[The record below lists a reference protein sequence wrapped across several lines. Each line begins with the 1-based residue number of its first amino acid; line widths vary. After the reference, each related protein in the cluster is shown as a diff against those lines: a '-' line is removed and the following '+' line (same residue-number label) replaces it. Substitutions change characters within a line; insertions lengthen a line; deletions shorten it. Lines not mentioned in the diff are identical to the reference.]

1 MHHLLFTLFICVIL
15 GFIPARAM
23 SFPEKSMR
31 FLKTATG
38 IIISP
43 KAKMAGNK
51 PLVKLRVIANN
62 IIYVITATYKILQD
76 KCNCQNETLVSQIIK
91 DQKQY
96 SLTTKHKTA
105 TIIIFFYSP
114 LIVCYEIN

>member
-23 SFPEKSMR
+23 SFSEKGGR
-31 FLKTATG
+31 FVKTETG
-38 IIISP
+38 IIIFP
-43 KAKMAGNK
+43 EAEMAGNK
-51 PLVKLRVIANN
+51 QLVKLRVIANN

-76 KCNCQNETLVSQIIK
+76 KCNRLNETLIPQIIK

-105 TIIIFFYSP
+105 TIIKFFYSP